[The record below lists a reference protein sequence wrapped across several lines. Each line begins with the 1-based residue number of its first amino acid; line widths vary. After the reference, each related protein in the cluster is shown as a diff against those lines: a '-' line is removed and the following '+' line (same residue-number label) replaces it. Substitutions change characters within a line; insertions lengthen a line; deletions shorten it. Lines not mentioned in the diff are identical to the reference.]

1 MLVFQW
7 SCDNT
12 HMRKLCV
19 SRKIAVDWYQTHTH
33 THTLQVETS
42 MRGSPAVRALSYYV
56 VIFPSIDVTSAYPL
70 VIHTIANNIYTTLFC
85 RDTSR
90 KSKTPKL
97 DFLLLLVIKFISA
110 VLPIAAALFVSNLI
124 YVLKYA
130 GLIGFFI
137 SFFFPTA
144 LQLSSIWRCSKVFP
158 PPAPDSF
165 VSGCGQNRTSS
176 LRKSAKHIYDL
187 QNGALVADK
196 ECLTMSVR
204 SRVSLMLASYRT
216 PFSNRFLSHPVVV
229 VIIGVVGVIL
239 FLLTLG
245 SLGVHPKQ
253 LHCDDSL

>member
-1 MLVFQW
+1 
-7 SCDNT
+7 
-12 HMRKLCV
+12 
-19 SRKIAVDWYQTHTH
+19 
-33 THTLQVETS
+33 

-137 SFFFPTA
+137 SFFSP
-144 LQLSSIWRCSKVFP
+144 LLSSLARYGGAARCSLRQP
-158 PPAPDSF
+158 PT
-165 VSGCGQNRTSS
+165 R
-176 LRKSAKHIYDL
+176 LL
-187 QNGALVADK
+187 
-196 ECLTMSVR
+196 
-204 SRVSLMLASYRT
+204 
-216 PFSNRFLSHPVVV
+216 
-229 VIIGVVGVIL
+229 VGVARNEPL
-239 FLLTLG
+239 R
-245 SLGVHPKQ
+245 
-253 LHCDDSL
+253 